1 MNDNAS
7 TRSDE
12 VLLNAVS
19 RQVTSGGSYLL
30 AYSGGL
36 DSTVLLHLCV
46 RLREQYGFSLR
57 AAYVHHGLS
66 AFADSWAQHCA
77 GQCSDWHVPFSVLPV
92 QVDAQQGGIE
102 AAARE
107 ARYQAIRKHLHMNEV
122 LLTAQHLNDQSE
134 TFLLA
139 LKRGS
144 GPAGLSAMASATQ
157 FGEQTHLRP
166 LLAFSRAQL
175 AEYAAHHDLSWI
187 EDDSNNDDRFD
198 RNFLRRQVL
207 PVLTQRWPHFPA
219 AVSRSAE
226 LCAEQ
231 EQLLDELLAESL
243 QSLRRADG
251 GLSITALE
259 SYGPLRRAALLRRW
273 LAAEGV
279 RMPSREQLQ
288 RLWQDVALSRRDAEP
303 QLVLGPWQI
312 RRFRDGL
319 YVLPQWTSVRDT
331 VLTWEPASAPLAL
344 PSELGTLALG
354 PQGVAVRRPYP
365 DEAVTVRFHAQGK
378 FHIVGR
384 DHGRQ
389 LKKLWQESGVAPW
402 MRERTPLI
410 FYGERLIAA
419 MGTFVTREGRPESE
433 NAAWR
438 IVWHPASLP
447 SMRNF

>member
-1 MNDNAS
+1 MNDNVA
-7 TRSDE
+7 THSDE
-12 VLLNAVS
+12 VLLNAVA
-19 RQVTSGGSYLL
+19 RQVMAGGSYLI

-46 RLREQYGFSLR
+46 RLREHYGLSLR

-66 AFADSWAQHCA
+66 AFADRWAQHCE
-77 GQCSDWHVPFSVLPV
+77 GLCSDWHVPFSVLPV
-92 QVDAQQGGIE
+92 RVDAQQGGIE

-107 ARYQAIRKHLHMNEV
+107 ARYQAIRDHLHMDEV
-122 LLTAQHLNDQSE
+122 LLTAQHQNDQSE

-144 GPAGLSAMASATQ
+144 GPAGLSAMASATRL
-157 FGEQTHLRP
+157 GEQTHLRP
-166 LLAFSRAQL
+166 LLACSRAQL
-175 AEYAAHHDLSWI
+175 AEYAAYHGLSWV
-187 EDDSNNDDRFD
+187 EDDSNSDDRFD
-198 RNFLRRQVL
+198 RNFLRRHVL

-259 SYGPLRRAALLRRW
+259 SYGPLRRSALLRRW

-319 YVLPQWTSVRDT
+319 YVLPQWTSVRET
-331 VLTWEPASAPLAL
+331 VLRWDPASAPLAL

-354 PQGVAVRRPYP
+354 PQGVSVRRPHP
-365 DEAVTVRFHAQGK
+365 DEAVTVRFHAQGT

-384 DHGRQ
+384 EHGRQ
-389 LKKLWQESGVAPW
+389 LKKLWQEFGVAPW
-402 MRERTPLI
+402 MRDRTPLI
-410 FYGERLIAA
+410 FYGEQLIAA
-419 MGTFVTREGRPESE
+419 VGTFVTREGRPESE
-433 NAAWR
+433 DAAWR
-438 IVWHPASLP
+438 IVWHPASSSSLTC
-447 SMRNF
+447 S